1 MPRPLRLDAQRS
13 ELLPILAKAFS
24 ELGYRR
30 TTTAELA
37 RRCGVRE
44 NILYRHWADKLA
56 MFVAALD
63 HVHGLAI
70 ATWQRVRGEAEDP
83 AQAATAILAYESRH
97 LGEFGNYRILFS
109 ALGDADDPAI
119 RAALRRTYRS
129 LHRAIRDTLGDEAG
143 DAARAAEADRVAWA
157 ILGVGTITTILGE
170 LGLAT
175 KAQRAALL
183 EGIGRVLLDAAG
195 ADPSPPHSS
204 S

>member
-1 MPRPLRLDAQRS
+1 MARPLRLDAQRS

-44 NILYRHWADKLA
+44 NILYRHWNDKLA

-63 HVHGLAI
+63 HVHELAI
-70 ATWQRVRGEAEDP
+70 ATWQRVRSEAAEPSD
-83 AQAATAILAYESRH
+83 AATAILAYESHH

-129 LHRAIRDTLGDEAG
+129 LHRAIRDALGG
-143 DAARAAEADRVAWA
+143 DDPESARASQTDRAAWA

-183 EGIGRVLLDAAG
+183 EGIGRVLIEAAG
-195 ADPSPPHSS
+195 DGPRDGI
-204 S
+204 